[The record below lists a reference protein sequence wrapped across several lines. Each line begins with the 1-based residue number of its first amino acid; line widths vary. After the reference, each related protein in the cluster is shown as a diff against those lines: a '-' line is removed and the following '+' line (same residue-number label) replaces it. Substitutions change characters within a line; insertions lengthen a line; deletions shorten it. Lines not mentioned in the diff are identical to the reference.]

1 MDKKDVHSAAI
12 ETTTQGE
19 GGGVAPLLGKDYF
32 DTISMAVVVN
42 ARGRVCLLHDKP
54 FNVTPTWVKYL
65 TKQRKVKL
73 LFDNG
78 MDYVIDYI
86 MNDKQNKLFLNID
99 KLFIIRVENGNPVDG
114 YDTKIIK
121 E

>member
-1 MDKKDVHSAAI
+1 MDKKEVHSAALA
-12 ETTTQGE
+12 TTSQGE
-19 GGGVAPLLGKDYF
+19 GHFTVPQGKDYF
-32 DTISMAVVVN
+32 DTISMSVIVN

-78 MDYVIDYI
+78 MEYVIDYI
-86 MNDKQNKLFLNID
+86 MNDKQNKLFLNLD
-99 KLFIIRVENGNPVDG
+99 KLFIIRVEDGNPIDG

>member
-1 MDKKDVHSAAI
+1 MDKKEVHSAALA
-12 ETTTQGE
+12 TTGQGE
-19 GGGVAPLLGKDYF
+19 GAFLSPKGKDYF
-32 DTISMAVVVN
+32 DSIAMSLVVN
-42 ARGRVCLLHDKP
+42 ARGRMCLIHDKP
-54 FNVTPTWVKYL
+54 FNAAPTWVKYL

-78 MDYVIDYI
+78 TEYVINYI
-86 MNDKQNKLFLNID
+86 MDDKMNKLLLNLD
-99 KLFIIRVENGNPVDG
+99 KLFIMQIKDYKPVEG

>member
-1 MDKKDVHSAAI
+1 VDKREVHNAAI
-12 ETTTQGE
+12 ATTAHSE
-19 GGGVAPLLGKDYF
+19 GGLPVPQGKDYLN
-32 DTISMAVVVN
+32 TIAMSVIVN
-42 ARGRVCLLHDKP
+42 ARGRVCLLHNKP
-54 FNVTPTWVKYL
+54 FNATPTWVKYL

-78 MDYVIDYI
+78 MEYVIDYV
-86 MNDKQNKLFLNID
+86 MNDKLNKMFLNLE
-99 KLFIIRVENGNPVDG
+99 KLFIIRVEDGNPIDG